1 MQHSVT
7 LQCGHQPNQ
16 LLVLSRHP
24 YTSTCARRST
34 QVRQQPKQLCQGQIG
49 SMHCR
54 YGRAAIYIACSSSS
68 GAFVDQA
75 PHSSAEV
82 LRNLQYIGYLYFSLN
97 LRQLKLIAA
106 VQIPANQQGYRH
118 AILHDFC
125 MGIPYGSIVLA
136 AGLVSLLFGSGQ
148 QGIAF
153 AAGGT
158 GILASAFFS
167 LVQWRA
173 QRPSTMFTLGSAG
186 RLSWAGVSN
195 D

>member
-1 MQHSVT
+1 
-7 LQCGHQPNQ
+7 
-16 LLVLSRHP
+16 
-24 YTSTCARRST
+24 
-34 QVRQQPKQLCQGQIG
+34 
-49 SMHCR
+49 
-54 YGRAAIYIACSSSS
+54 
-68 GAFVDQA
+68 
-75 PHSSAEV
+75 
-82 LRNLQYIGYLYFSLN
+82 
-97 LRQLKLIAA
+97 
-106 VQIPANQQGYRH
+106 
-118 AILHDFC
+118 

-136 AGLVSLLFGSGQ
+136 AGLVSLMFGSGH

-186 RLSWAGVSN
+186 RLLWTGVSN